1 MEGMTPQNSEDVRG
15 VAGAATP
22 EGEPPGSM
30 MCAPG
35 MEETMT
41 VAFDD
46 EPEQPHVWTDRG
58 FTAPDAR
65 RWIKAGFTLEDA
77 VRWREAGVY
86 RPGPAQAWRT
96 AGVTPRTLRPLLRA
110 GMTPRDAVRWHEF
123 GYPRA
128 EAVERHLAGEQPRP
142 RRLWHALLPVRRD
155 RGLDLS
161 DEQTASMDAL
171 LSTGVPAATA
181 RAYLDAG
188 WREGEAEPWAH
199 SGVDPAQAKA
209 YRALGFSAREGST
222 LARDG
227 HEALDLMC
235 RWWDAGVPRGEV
247 ATWTRAGLDP
257 AAAVRARAEGA
268 GPPTA

>member
-128 EAVERHLAGEQPRP
+128 EAVERHLAGEQ
-142 RRLWHALLPVRRD
+142 
-155 RGLDLS
+155 
-161 DEQTASMDAL
+161 TASMDAL
-171 LSTGVPAATA
+171 PSTGVPAATA

-209 YRALGFSAREGST
+209 YRAMGFSAREGST

-227 HEALDLMC
+227 REALDLMC